1 MNFMTLKLR
10 KERIE
15 KEKEVTSLLL
25 KSLIQMQIGSNIKL
39 FLKEVDFLKEKVLKT
54 KRTKALMR

>member
-1 MNFMTLKLR
+1 MTLKLR

-39 FLKEVDFLKEKVLKT
+39 FLKEVDFLKEKVLKK

>member
-1 MNFMTLKLR
+1 MTLKLR